1 MSLSSELT
9 VWLITAAFVV
19 TLFSIALF
27 FCKCF
32 RDFCIHIGGKK

>member
-9 VWLITAAFVV
+9 VWLIIAAFFV

-27 FCKCF
+27 FYKCF
-32 RDFCIHIGGKK
+32 RDFRIYMRGKK